1 MSGAVGQAACDSRGQ
16 DVAGQHS
23 PAPHSCAPAGTLPT
37 ANCAAPS
44 GANQD
49 LCWNTGPSYQQLSSG
64 LGTRWREHR
73 ERKGKG
79 SQLSSVFSQL
89 VYSVYKRQRM
99 RAEITAIFE

>member
-1 MSGAVGQAACDSRGQ
+1 MGGVGHAARDSRGQ

-23 PAPHSCAPAGTLPT
+23 PAPQSCAPAGTLPI

-44 GANQD
+44 GASQD
-49 LCWNTGPSYQQLSSG
+49 LCWNTGPSYQQLSSR
-64 LGTRWREHR
+64 LGTRWTEPR
-73 ERKGKG
+73 ERKGNG
-79 SQLSSVFSQL
+79 SQLSSALSQL